1 MATYHRVVVELPM
14 WPARC
19 ARMKRLLWL
28 GVAAQLLVTAPLA
41 IAGVAPAAPV
51 TAPRAGAAVNNSDH
65 FGHLPE
71 TFADV
76 RKDGADVFENAE
88 AIRAGTPT
96 AHVGDKT
103 FVAIKP
109 GAKSLNVDGVKYYRT
124 DQGWIARTQLSWY
137 SPSEFAGEQLD
148 ATALPTWAYP
158 HRIGLALVARAA
170 PDRKAAV
177 ARKLKPR
184 ELVTVLEQRDGF
196 VRLQSNTTAE
206 EWLDARDIKQVVR
219 VPRPT
224 GVTADERWI
233 DIDLDKQILVTYQGD
248 QPVFAT
254 LISTGK
260 PKWETP
266 AGVYRIVDKRE
277 RARMQ
282 ADGPTEQWNVAA
294 VPWTMTFRKNFAL
307 HGTYWHDGFG
317 RARSHGCVN
326 LAPADAH
333 RIFDFVIAP
342 PPPVKTKAKAKNAPT
357 LDTTT
362 PAPPVVLGTPVQLR
376 RGKEQTPAWRD
387 YKGGLLP
394 AVVP

>member
-1 MATYHRVVVELPM
+1 MFS
-14 WPARC
+14 ARC
-19 ARMKRLLWL
+19 HRMKRLLWL
-28 GVAAQLLVTAPLA
+28 GVAANLLLTAPLA
-41 IAGVAPAAPV
+41 LAGASPSAPV
-51 TAPRAGAAVNNSDH
+51 AGAAPADKSEH

-103 FVAIKP
+103 FVAIRP
-109 GAKSLNVDGVKYYRT
+109 GAKSLNVDGVKYYKT

-148 ATALPTWAYP
+148 AAALPTWAYP
-158 HRIGLALVARAA
+158 HRIGLALVARTE
-170 PDRKAAV
+170 PNRKAPV

-196 VRLQSNTTAE
+196 VRLQSSAATE

-224 GVTADERWI
+224 GVTADERWL

-254 LISTGK
+254 LVSTGK

-266 AGVYRIVDKRE
+266 SGVYRIVDKRE

-282 ADGPTEQWNVAA
+282 AEGPTEQWNVAA

-317 RARSHGCVN
+317 RQRSHGCVN

-333 RIFDFVIAP
+333 RIFQFIVAP
-342 PPPVKTKAKAKNAPT
+342 PPPVKAKAKAKGSRNAPPPAP
-357 LDTTT
+357 DVATT
-362 PAPPVVLGTPVQLR
+362 PEPVVLGTPVQLR

-387 YKGGLLP
+387 YKGALVP

>member
-1 MATYHRVVVELPM
+1 MATYHRVVVELPIL
-14 WPARC
+14 PARYP
-19 ARMKRLLWL
+19 RMKRMLWL
-28 GVAAQLLVTAPLA
+28 GVAAHLLFTAPLA
-41 IAGVAPAAPV
+41 LAGTPVSPVAA
-51 TAPRAGAAVNNSDH
+51 TDNGEH

-71 TFADV
+71 SFADV

-103 FVAIKP
+103 FVAIRP
-109 GAKSLNVDGVKYYRT
+109 GAKSLNVDGVKYYKT

-137 SPSEFAGEQLD
+137 SPSEFAGEHID
-148 ATALPTWAYP
+148 GAALPTWAYP
-158 HRIGLALVARAA
+158 HSIGLALVARTA
-170 PDRKAAV
+170 PNRKATV

-196 VRLQSNTTAE
+196 VRLQSNAAAE

-224 GVTADERWI
+224 GVAADERWI

-254 LISTGK
+254 LVSTGK

-266 AGVYRIVDKRE
+266 SGVYRIVDKRE

-282 ADGPTEQWNVAA
+282 AEGPTEQWNVAA

-317 RARSHGCVN
+317 RQRSHGCVN

-333 RIFDFVIAP
+333 RIFEFITAP
-342 PPPVKTKAKAKNAPT
+342 PPPVKAKAKAKGAHNAPA
-357 LDTTT
+357 LDAGT
-362 PAPPVVLGTPVQLR
+362 PAEPVVLGTPVQLR

-387 YKGGLLP
+387 YKGALVP